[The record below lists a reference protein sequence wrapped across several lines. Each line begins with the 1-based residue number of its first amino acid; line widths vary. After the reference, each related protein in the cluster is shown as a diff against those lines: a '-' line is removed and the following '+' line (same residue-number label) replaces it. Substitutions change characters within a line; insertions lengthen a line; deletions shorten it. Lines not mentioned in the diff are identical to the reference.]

1 MAGAGAGWPGDWCRG
16 CGDRRDA
23 GAPWAGRDKAA
34 SVTAQRRLISPR
46 GLRKAVGMRGKGREH
61 EARANKHARGGRDRG
76 PRGPVRGEEDLLE
89 HLRNTDTPLVLVLD
103 CVQDPQNLGAI
114 LRTADG
120 AGVDAVV
127 SPKDKSAGI
136 TDTVR
141 RISVGAADEVPYFQV
156 TNLARAIDSMKELG
170 IWFVGTS
177 DRADRDFYDV
187 DMKSPIGIVM
197 GAEATGLRRLTEER
211 CDFLAKLPM
220 KGSVECLNVS
230 VTTGVCLYEAVRQ
243 RLQSS

>member
-1 MAGAGAGWPGDWCRG
+1 MRKRG
-16 CGDRRDA
+16 H
-23 GAPWAGRDKAA
+23 
-34 SVTAQRRLISPR
+34 
-46 GLRKAVGMRGKGREH
+46 EH
-61 EARANKHARGGRDRG
+61 EARANKHARGGKDRG
-76 PRGPVRGEEDLLE
+76 PRGAVRGEDDLLE
-89 HLRNTDTPLVLVLD
+89 HLRNTEVPLVLVLD

-127 SPKDKSAGI
+127 CPRDKAAGI

-141 RISVGAADEVPYFQV
+141 RISVGAADEVPFFQV
-156 TNLARAIDSMKELG
+156 TNLSRAMESMQQIG

-177 DRADRDFYDV
+177 DRGDRDFYDIDLKV
-187 DMKSPIGIVM
+187 PIGIVM
-197 GAEATGLRRLTEER
+197 GAEATGMRRLTEER

-220 KGSVECLNVS
+220 KGTVDCLNVS

-243 RLQSS
+243 RLAAP